1 MESYDRHAGALGN
14 LALLTIEDVELAKNA
29 VVMTFVTLW
38 RTPASIDLE
47 EQSLR
52 AALAGNVYTHCAH
65 EREMRGG
72 LDSKRKPAGA
82 PSQQLKLTS
91 FSRLALSGTYWA
103 WFHSASMVT
112 DRWRAGLTSARRSR
126 LR

>member
-1 MESYDRHAGALGN
+1 
-14 LALLTIEDVELAKNA
+14 
-29 VVMTFVTLW
+29 MTFVTLW

-72 LDSKRKPAGA
+72 PGQQAKTCWNSQPTARANLFL
-82 PSQQLKLTS
+82 PSRDQRDLLG
-91 FSRLALSGTYWA
+91 LILLGE
-103 WFHSASMVT
+103 HSHRQA
-112 DRWRAGLTSARRSR
+112 ARRVGLSEDIAIKMITTAIERRQLQR
-126 LR
+126 LLDIVDFEQIVAV